1 MRVSGVPKE
10 WFRSVETRKV
20 IYLVTLVGE
29 GVEGDPVREYH
40 RAIDPE
46 TGVVLCERDTW
57 RESGDE

>member
-1 MRVSGVPKE
+1 MRVSGVPTE
-10 WFRSVETRKV
+10 LFRSVETRKV

-29 GVEGDPVREYH
+29 GIKGDPVREYH

-57 RESGDE
+57 SDRGDE